1 MVANAKTLH
10 LIGQLDR
17 GGAEKQLFWIAAGL
31 QRRGWAQAVIAFDV
45 GGVWEARLQD
55 AGIPVFV
62 VPRDR
67 LKPRRLWRLWRLVRR
82 EKPEILLSWSSY
94 VAAYA
99 RLLRGAGR
107 LRRVYNLR
115 NDVTL
120 DCERPERKRFLRL
133 ASAGMEAADHVVSNS
148 RRNLELARQRGI
160 RLPPSSVIYNMVLA
174 RGRARSAEPADCPR
188 IVAAG
193 TLSAIKSY
201 DVLLAALG
209 PLAAENLPFECLLAG
224 SGPERPALEALA
236 ARCGLSARV
245 KFLGEVDD
253 VPALLSSAHILA
265 HPSRSE
271 GLSNTVLEA
280 MGEGVPVVA
289 CPVGATAEIVEDGRN
304 GILVSP
310 DSPAA
315 LATALRRLLVDHR
328 LRERLGKAALETVR
342 RLCGEDLVLDQY
354 EAVLHGLAA
363 TGK

>member
-1 MVANAKTLH
+1 MTVVH
-10 LIGQLDR
+10 LIGQLGR
-17 GGAEKQLFWIAAGL
+17 GGAEKQLFALAAGL
-31 QRRGWAQAVIAFDV
+31 QRRGWPQTVIAFDR
-45 GGVWEARLQD
+45 GGIWEARLKD

-82 EKPEILLSWSSY
+82 EKPGVLLSWSSY
-94 VAAYA
+94 VAACA
-99 RLLRGAGR
+99 RLLRGTGR

-120 DCERPERKRFLRL
+120 DCDRPERERLLRL
-133 ASAGMEAADHVVSNS
+133 ATAGLEAADHVVSNS

-174 RGRARSAEPADCPR
+174 RGRARPGEPSDCPR

-193 TLSAIKSY
+193 TLNAIKSY

-209 PLAAENLPFECLLAG
+209 RLAAEGLPFECLLAG
-224 SGPERPALEALA
+224 SGPERPALEELA
-236 ARCGLSARV
+236 VHCGLGGRV

-253 VPALLSSAHILA
+253 VPALLSSAHVLA

-289 CPVGATAEIVEDGRN
+289 CPVGATAEIVEDGTS
-304 GILVSP
+304 GILV
-310 DSPAA
+310 PAGSA
-315 LATALRRLLVDHR
+315 EDLAAALRRLLTDAE
-328 LRERLGKAALETVR
+328 LRGRLGKAARESVR
-342 RLCGEDLVLDQY
+342 RFCDENVVLDQY
-354 EAVLHGLAA
+354 EEVLRGLLA
-363 TGK
+363 GR

>member
-1 MVANAKTLH
+1 MTVVH
-10 LIGQLDR
+10 LIGQLGR
-17 GGAEKQLFWIAAGL
+17 GGAEKQLFSIATGL
-31 QRRGWAQAVIAFDV
+31 QRRGWNQTVIAFDT
-45 GGVWEARLQD
+45 GGVWDPRLKE

-62 VPRDR
+62 VPRDG

-82 EKPEILLSWSSY
+82 EKPGVLLSWSSY

-107 LRRVYNLR
+107 VRRVYNLR

-120 DCERPERKRFLRL
+120 DCDRPEQKRFLRL

-148 RRNLELARQRGI
+148 RRNLDLARQRGI

-174 RGRARSAEPADCPR
+174 RGRARPAEPANCPR

-193 TLSAIKSY
+193 TLNAIKSY
-201 DVLLAALG
+201 DVLLVALG
-209 PLAAENLPFECLLAG
+209 RLAAEGLPFECLLAG
-224 SGPERPALEALA
+224 SGPEQPALQALA
-236 ARCGLSARV
+236 VRCGVADRV

-253 VPALLSSAHILA
+253 VPALLSSAHVLA

-289 CPVGATAEIVEDGRN
+289 CPVGATAEIIEDGTS
-304 GILVSP
+304 GILV
-310 DSPAA
+310 PAGSA
-315 LATALRRLLVDHR
+315 EELAAVLRRLLTDAE
-328 LRERLGKAALETVR
+328 LRGRLGKAARESVER
-342 RLCGEDLVLDQY
+342 FCDENVVLDQY
-354 EAVLHGLAA
+354 EEVLRGLLA
-363 TGK
+363 GG